1 MLDLVV
7 LDYNTGDVYFYK
19 VNSDTNIE
27 DFINTAGHN
36 PNDCYYMIKQSINII
51 DYRDEKDSVM

>member
-1 MLDLVV
+1 MMNDVVV
-7 LDYNTGDVYFYK
+7 LDYSTGDVYFYK

-36 PNDCYYMIKQSINII
+36 PNDCYYIVGQFINII
-51 DYRDEKDSVM
+51 DYRN